1 MYITEKNCR
10 VADKIIEILVKEE
23 CTVAEATDI
32 LHGVSDEIR
41 RNTTVQVKEKL
52 VERFK
57 DDFSS

>member
-23 CTVAEATDI
+23 CTVDEATEI
-32 LHGVSDEIR
+32 LHGVLGEIR
-41 RNTTVQVKEKL
+41 RSTTVQVKEKL

-57 DDFSS
+57 DNFS